1 LTGHFFIVISSS
13 NGILTYLSFIHFFRK
28 EPVMVSVRYTARYAL
43 AVILASG
50 IFGFALAAEGK
61 KEEGAEKKIPKK
73 DVPTAVMLA
82 FQKAYPKAQIVG
94 TSRETEDSTFY
105 FEIESRDGKV
115 KRDLLYKA
123 DGTVK
128 EIEES
133 VTNAELPAAIREA
146 IAKEYPKGV
155 IQKGE
160 KTTRDN
166 VVEYELIVKNG
177 KDKMEVVLNETG
189 KIVKTEKITA
199 RDKEEEKEENDEG
212 RK

>member
-1 LTGHFFIVISSS
+1 MIDVR
-13 NGILTYLSFIHFFRK
+13 LS
-28 EPVMVSVRYTARYAL
+28 VRYAL
-43 AVILASG
+43 AVILALG
-50 IFGFALAAEGK
+50 IFGFALAAESK
-61 KEEGAEKKIPKK
+61 KEKGAEKKISRK
-73 DVPTAVMLA
+73 DVPTAVMSA

-94 TSRETEDSTFY
+94 TNQETEDSTTY

-133 VTNAELPAAIREA
+133 ITEADLPAAIKDA
-146 IAKEYPKGV
+146 IAKEYPKGM

-166 VVEYELIVKNG
+166 VVEYELIVNNG
-177 KDKMEVVLNETG
+177 KDKMEVVLDETG
-189 KIVKTEKITA
+189 KIVKTEKH
-199 RDKEEEKEENDEG
+199 EG
-212 RK
+212 KK